1 MWDSQFVQNVTLL
14 VVTAALTSLLIPYIL
29 KRVEDKRTLEQKQR
43 EADLARQAKIIDAQ
57 AVFLDDISIHLWN
70 WRYLSM
76 RLAYYGA
83 QHPDVANPKYAE
95 AEADYDKS
103 IWDVFRLTRNEISRA
118 RRLLPSHMYQ
128 KLVALYEDEM
138 VKLDNEIHQARSMD
152 DISDRAEAF
161 FTLNH
166 RIYHHVTSNIDEVLN
181 EIASELKLTQTLVT
195 VEGGYQSRDSG
206 ERRNVT

>member
-1 MWDSQFVQNVTLL
+1 
-14 VVTAALTSLLIPYIL
+14 
-29 KRVEDKRTLEQKQR
+29 
-43 EADLARQAKIIDAQ
+43 
-57 AVFLDDISIHLWN
+57 
-70 WRYLSM
+70 
-76 RLAYYGA
+76 
-83 QHPDVANPKYAE
+83 
-95 AEADYDKS
+95 
-103 IWDVFRLTRNEISRA
+103 
-118 RRLLPSHMYQ
+118 
-128 KLVALYEDEM
+128 
-138 VKLDNEIHQARSMD
+138 MD